1 MNEVKIGLCQMMV
14 EKTSKQDNIKK
25 ARNMIN
31 SAVDQGA
38 EIVALP
44 EMFNCPYD
52 NKYFRE
58 YGESSLKDE
67 TLSTLSE
74 VSKEKNIYLVG
85 GSIPELHEGKVYNSS
100 FIFNN
105 EGKLIGKHRKM
116 HLFDIDIKN
125 KVKFKE
131 SEVLTPGDKVTIID
145 TKWGKMGV
153 AICYDI
159 RFPELTR
166 IMALEGAKV
175 VFIPAAFNMTTG
187 PVHWDLSFRARALDN
202 QIYMVGVSPARN
214 VNYSYV
220 AYGNS
225 LVVDPWGK
233 IINKLDEKEGI
244 LVQSINLDYIDEVRE
259 SLPLLKHRRTD
270 LYKIDYEIKQK

>member
-1 MNEVKIGLCQMMV
+1 MSEIKIGLCQMMV
-14 EKTSKQDNIKK
+14 EKTSKQDNIEK
-25 ARNMIN
+25 ARNMII
-31 SAVDQGA
+31 STAEQGA
-38 EIVALP
+38 EIVVLP
-44 EMFNCPYD
+44 EMFNCPYN
-52 NKYFRE
+52 NKHFRE
-58 YGESSLKDE
+58 YGEGSLKDE
-67 TLSTLSE
+67 TLSMLSQI
-74 VSKEKNIYLVG
+74 SKEKNIYLIG

-125 KVKFKE
+125 KIKFKE

-166 IMALEGAKV
+166 IMALEGAKI

-270 LYKIDYEIKQK
+270 LYKIDYEV

>member
-14 EKTSKQDNIKK
+14 EKTSKQDNVEK

-31 SAVDQGA
+31 SAADHGA
-38 EIVALP
+38 EIVVLP
-44 EMFNCPYD
+44 EMFNCPYN
-52 NKYFRE
+52 NKHFRE
-58 YGESSLKDE
+58 YGESSLEDE
-67 TLSTLSE
+67 TISMLSE

-85 GSIPELHEGKVYNSS
+85 GSIPELYEDKVYNSS

-125 KVKFKE
+125 GIKFKE
-131 SEVLTPGDKVTIID
+131 SEVLTPGDKATIID

-175 VFIPAAFNMTTG
+175 VFMPAAFNMTTG
-187 PVHWDLSFRARALDN
+187 PAHWDLSFRARALDN

-270 LYKIDYEIKQK
+270 LYKIDYKIK